1 MEFFFIYVFT
11 SFKLVLIITMH
22 YINTANKTAEMGTR
36 PQIVAEKNKKN
47 PVSLSGR
54 MITEEPELYVK
65 EKMYE

>member
-36 PQIVAEKNKKN
+36 PQIVAEKTIR
-47 PVSLSGR
+47 SHCLA
-54 MITEEPELYVK
+54 E
-65 EKMYE
+65 

>member
-36 PQIVAEKNKKN
+36 PQIVAEKQKE
-47 PVSLSGR
+47 SGLTVWQNDNR
-54 MITEEPELYVK
+54 RTGTLRKGENV
-65 EKMYE
+65 